1 MVMLMRVGFGVVPRK
16 VVLMLVVGVVHVG
29 VSMRSALM
37 SVLMNLLLQQ
47 VQRDANR
54 KCAAKI
60 DGRMRMIRM

>member
-37 SVLMNLLLQQ
+37 SVLMNVLLQQ
-47 VQRDANR
+47 VQRDADSHQQR
-54 KCAAKI
+54 R
-60 DGRMRMIRM
+60 DPHRR